1 MARAITNQGTALPIG
16 FDADASDAQ
25 LLSAVVDYWH
35 RSLLA
40 ADDRDVLLGDL
51 GISVDVAESLRIG
64 LSDRTLGLQLPGRQ
78 WKAGGILRS
87 RLSAESRAEMM
98 ARSLSTAAPSRPF
111 ARRAAR
117 LPCVPSLAPREPGP
131 ESASGTM
138 RSM

>member
-1 MARAITNQGTALPIG
+1 MARVITNQATTLPAG
-16 FDADASDAQ
+16 FDADASDAE

-51 GISVDVAESLRIG
+51 GISVEVAESLRIG

-87 RLSAESRAEMM
+87 RLSELGS
-98 ARSLSTAAPSRPF
+98 
-111 ARRAAR
+111 
-117 LPCVPSLAPREPGP
+117 CVPRDTRR
-131 ESASGTM
+131 SGAVWSS
-138 RSM
+138 R